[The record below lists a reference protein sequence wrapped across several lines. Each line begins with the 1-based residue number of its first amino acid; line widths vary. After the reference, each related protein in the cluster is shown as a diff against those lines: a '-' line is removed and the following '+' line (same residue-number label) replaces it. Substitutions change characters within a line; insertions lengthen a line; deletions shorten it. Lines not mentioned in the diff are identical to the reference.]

1 MCVRIIIAD
10 DHQLLIDGL
19 VGVLNEA
26 EGISILPSANNGRQ
40 LLAQLKETSA
50 DLVILD
56 LNMPELDGIK
66 TLEVLR
72 SQYPEIKILVLTN
85 YNQPQLMEEIKR
97 LGAHGYLL
105 KNTAADVLK
114 SAIYKVI
121 SGELVFNEYIEPTE
135 ADNHFFVDDFMK
147 KFQLTRREVEIIRM
161 VAHGNTSKEI
171 GEQLFVSEF
180 TVTTH
185 RRNIM
190 RKLDVKNLA
199 GLLTFARAHGF
210 LVET

>member
-135 ADNHFFVDDFMK
+135 GDNHFFVDDFMK

-161 VAHGNTSKEI
+161 VAQGNTSKEI